1 MAHEAFGKK
10 LYLLFIWHFVCYAAI
25 KLTLLAI
32 THILYNFIF
41 CLIGQKMTERYMLKF
56 YTIITFLS
64 FFSLHF
70 WHNFTIYFSSIIFSY
85 VKILDFY
92 LFISIFIHLMLW
104 HWILIFRIII
114 TWLLLFQGLYRKR
127 WWHRNWKTQLYWNK

>member
-41 CLIGQKMTERYMLKF
+41 CLIGQKMTERYMLMF

-64 FFSLHF
+64 FFLYIF
-70 WHNFTIYFSSIIFSY
+70 DIILPY
-85 VKILDFY
+85 
-92 LFISIFIHLMLW
+92 ISV
-104 HWILIFRIII
+104 
-114 TWLLLFQGLYRKR
+114 
-127 WWHRNWKTQLYWNK
+127 QLYSAM